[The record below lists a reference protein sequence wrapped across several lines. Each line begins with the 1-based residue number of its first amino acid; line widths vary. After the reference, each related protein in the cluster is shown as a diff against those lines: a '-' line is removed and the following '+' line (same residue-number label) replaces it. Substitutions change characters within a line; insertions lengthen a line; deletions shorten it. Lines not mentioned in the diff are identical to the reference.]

1 MVRERR
7 GGEGKAEKKRERG
20 RGRWRWRWRDDEALV
35 SDWDRVALASA

>member
-35 SDWDRVALASA
+35 SDWDRAVLASV